1 MDLRIELIFS
11 DTERLDRD
19 RVGEIK
25 FSIRE
30 VRPVYIHWLVSSNKY
45 LGDYRKQLL
54 RNIWQASVASLKCP
68 LSRYMAI
75 VESLFIIDS

>member
-30 VRPVYIHWLVSSNKY
+30 VRPVYIHWLEIQDRRPLFNSYDKASCTVVSA
-45 LGDYRKQLL
+45 
-54 RNIWQASVASLKCP
+54 RNRNATRSRVAAVVGG
-68 LSRYMAI
+68 RH
-75 VESLFIIDS
+75 